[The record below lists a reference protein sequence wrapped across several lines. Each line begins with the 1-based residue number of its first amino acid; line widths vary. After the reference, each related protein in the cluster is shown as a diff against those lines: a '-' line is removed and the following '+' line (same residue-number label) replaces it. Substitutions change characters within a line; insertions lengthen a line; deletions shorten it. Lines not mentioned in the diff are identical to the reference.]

1 MASGHL
7 THEIA
12 ICQMVPRLYHIRTLA
27 GHSRTPWC
35 LAFDPCRPHLLYSGC
50 LAGTV
55 HKWDVR
61 VRSISSWLNVV
72 VSLPIIQLLF
82 VTIYGRRES
91 AM

>member
-12 ICQMVPRLYHIRTLA
+12 VCQMVPRLYHIRTLA

-35 LAFDPCRPHLLYSGC
+35 LAFDPCRPHVLYSGC

-61 VRSISSWLNVV
+61 VRSISS
-72 VSLPIIQLLF
+72 
-82 VTIYGRRES
+82 
-91 AM
+91 